1 MKLNKIKLGIATL
14 AAAAMFFG
22 SSILA
27 KAEDNKPIQ
36 FESTGVQVEM
46 TSRHGS
52 DSNVTSIK
60 EDLEL
65 KLKKNDITISI
76 TGSHTDYFG
85 KTEGKKASG
94 NSDSVKVEAG
104 KKINQGLYLAG
115 YAEVK
120 DDVDPIREFEKKN
133 VASFGIGVNGEYTI
147 KKPVTI
153 IGDVKGSA
161 LTNGD
166 KDYLTSLGV
175 RYYLGDE
182 DWIDVKGINWR
193 ESIRDTNTTMGYVS
207 GHHKFNEKISGSAY
221 AGVGKENGK
230 GDETVSGVGAKVSYK
245 LSKKV
250 KVDVGYSHSNSKTKN
265 NTVGIGLTWRF

>member
-1 MKLNKIKLGIATL
+1 MKLSKIKTGIATL
-14 AAAAMFFG
+14 AAVATFFG
-22 SSILA
+22 YSMLA
-27 KAEDNKPIQ
+27 RAEDKKQTQ

-60 EDLEL
+60 EDLDL
-65 KLKKNDITISI
+65 KLKKNDVTISV

-85 KTEGKKASG
+85 KTEGKKVSG

-104 KKINQGLYLAG
+104 KKINQNLYLVE
-115 YAEVK
+115 YAEIK

-133 VASFGIGVNGEYTI
+133 IASFGIGVNGEYVI
-147 KKPVTI
+147 KKPVTL

-161 LTNGD
+161 LTNGN
-166 KDYLTSLGV
+166 KEYSTSLGL
-175 RYYLGDE
+175 RYYINDK
-182 DWIDVKGINWR
+182 DWIDVKCVDWR
-193 ESIRDTNTTMGYVS
+193 ESIRDTSTAMGYVS
-207 GHHKFNEKISGSAY
+207 GNHKFSEKISGKAY
-221 AGVGKENGK
+221 VGVGKEYGK
-230 GDETVSGVGAKVSYK
+230 GDKTVSEVGAKVSYK

-265 NTVGIGLTWRF
+265 NIVGIGVTWRF